1 MLATPIRSLRSVRS
15 LTILLLAAAFVSC
28 ASEAPKQTA
37 LMGDPDSNSSHDSSI
52 PWNKP
57 QQWEGTAG
65 LPLGLSGADG
75 SNNPNNPAGY

>member
-1 MLATPIRSLRSVRS
+1 MLATPIRSLRIVRS
-15 LTILLLAAAFVSC
+15 LTVLLLAGGFVSC

-37 LMGDPDSNSSHDSSI
+37 LMADPDSSRESSI

-75 SNNPNNPAGY
+75 ANNANNPAGY